1 MLEEEFHELQCHDEF
16 SCVKVLMKAACTRR
30 PILENKQ

>member
-16 SCVKVLMKAACTRR
+16 SCMKVLVKSNLYTETY
-30 PILENKQ
+30 IGE